1 MLVTRD
7 CFQLSGTVFKFS
19 LMFTYQVNFVKILQN
34 ECKPFS
40 FIDITVGQIEL
51 LIKYAV
57 KSYSLYVLKLVGKL
71 LITEMFSFR
80 DLKNSLNFR
89 VIDKQNQVA

>member
-1 MLVTRD
+1 
-7 CFQLSGTVFKFS
+7 
-19 LMFTYQVNFVKILQN
+19 MFIYQVNFIKTVQN

-40 FIDITVGQIEL
+40 FTDIVGQIEL
-51 LIKYAV
+51 LTKYAV
-57 KSYSLYVLKLVGKL
+57 KSYSLYLLKLVGKL

-89 VIDKQNQVA
+89 VLNKQNQVV